1 MELRDLLWT
10 AGAFGI
16 MPSVF
21 SLGALTQSLFPNC
34 FLNSPREQKNCA
46 TPVSHH
52 TWWFPVDA
60 SCWLWGR
67 GGVGWETGLGIV
79 EGPVKSFQ
87 WYSLQSTQCEL
98 SLLLSSTWWPSR
110 LLPASPPNLRSNGRH
125 SLAASEACKKRYLF
139 PRKLCS
145 GHPPLACMYYY
156 HTLISIFVV
165 SCNSSRPIVFAAFA
179 EMSTSKL
186 VMWWRNMSTCL
197 PYLLILIPSH

>member
-1 MELRDLLWT
+1 MNRWSLWHNVFCVF
-10 AGAFGI
+10 FGGI
-16 MPSVF
+16 DSITLSQLFPKFAKRTKKLCHPSVSPHMMISCRRF
-21 SLGALTQSLFPNC
+21 LLT
-34 FLNSPREQKNCA
+34 
-46 TPVSHH
+46 
-52 TWWFPVDA
+52 
-60 SCWLWGR
+60 WGR
-67 GGVGWETGLGIV
+67 GWDTGLGIV

-125 SLAASEACKKRYLF
+125 SLAASEAYKKRYLF

-165 SCNSSRPIVFAAFA
+165 SCNSSHPIVFAAFA